1 MTSNPETIPLLCQP
15 LRSLSRLTTRVGCR
29 SHGRP
34 QVTPQHGVRCTLS
47 CTRPPRM
54 GARCYKLALVS
65 STCGASWGSARPCD
79 PAPWGRAARGAHIRV
94 AVQALLGAEG
104 PRRHGPEHRRAPRAL
119 AGVASKRVARDVAL
133 RHSRPASGAPTRNPS
148 ARLPGRRG
156 SGQPASGRCGGA
168 CPRDRTSAGRRAGA
182 GGPGARGAP
191 ARASRRRRRR
201 TGARCCCGRRCRPG
215 CRCWSRG
222 TRRRRWRPCSGRTRS
237 RARCP
242 SCPARR
248 AAGVGA
254 EAPGPAAP
262 SAGHDAAFRGR
273 QTAAAWHTCRR
284 APLPGKCPAST
295 EQCARLQF
303 GTSGPRGASVGP
315 GAAGRWRA
323 LGVRGRACM

>member
-254 EAPGPAAP
+254 KAPGPAAP
-262 SAGHDAAFRGR
+262 SAATMRPSAAVSPQQRGTR
-273 QTAAAWHTCRR
+273 TGGRRCPANARR
-284 APLPGKCPAST
+284 AQSSTPGCNSAPAARATPLS
-295 EQCARLQF
+295 ARA
-303 GTSGPRGASVGP
+303 PPDAGA
-315 GAAGRWRA
+315 RWA
-323 LGVRGRACM
+323 CGGRACM